1 MASDTSK
8 GSTFLDFLERVS
20 GLFLIALGALVGA
33 AIIWKHLGEA
43 ILSHSTETP
52 EAEWVQV
59 VNPAQTPAGNPVS
72 GVFRVTFEDGTSCYA
87 YRGIF
92 SDQFACTK

>member
-8 GSTFLDFLERVS
+8 WATFLDFLERAS
-20 GLFLIALGALVGA
+20 GIFLVTAGALIGA
-33 AIIWKHLGEA
+33 TFIWTHLGEA
-43 ILSHSTETP
+43 ILFHSAEAP